1 MQYTK
6 YTVHFYSGAMKA
18 CVALD
23 FTTHFFCVEQF
34 FQSCTKWHNA
44 QDPEDGLL
52 RERDLAS
59 KGQERRVWA
68 APFHIPSYFH
78 CFLSLTLPCFHFF
91 RHIALFFLRLGASFL
106 VGFQLRYGPQLIL
119 INGRWNHR
127 PSHHHQRHV
136 DEPTECASIALAVPC
151 TSMYHSAIAVWME
164 CDVDHV
170 TGAHHQRF

>member
-1 MQYTK
+1 MFVMHTHTHTHIIYIYQHLSLRVCANSLLHSTICNTMQYTK

-59 KGQERRVWA
+59 KGQERRV
-68 APFHIPSYFH
+68 
-78 CFLSLTLPCFHFF
+78 
-91 RHIALFFLRLGASFL
+91 
-106 VGFQLRYGPQLIL
+106 
-119 INGRWNHR
+119 
-127 PSHHHQRHV
+127 
-136 DEPTECASIALAVPC
+136 
-151 TSMYHSAIAVWME
+151 
-164 CDVDHV
+164 
-170 TGAHHQRF
+170 